1 MSVIGSP
8 AWGWGL
14 IALSLVA
21 VIIPYDLWL
30 HFTHRHTLTRQM
42 HDWLFSP
49 TIGPFIGAG
58 AAFLLVLGVL
68 HFLRYHPAGP

>member
-1 MSVIGSP
+1 MTSP
-8 AWGWGL
+8 ALGWLL
-14 IALSLVA
+14 IAVGNIAL
-21 VIIPYDLWL
+21 ITPYDVWL
-30 HFTHRHTLTRQM
+30 KLTGHHTLTRQM

-58 AAFLLVLGVL
+58 VAFLLVLGVL

>member
-1 MSVIGSP
+1 
-8 AWGWGL
+8 
-14 IALSLVA
+14 
-21 VIIPYDLWL
+21 
-30 HFTHRHTLTRQM
+30 M

-68 HFLRYHPAGP
+68 HFLRYHPSGP

>member
-1 MSVIGSP
+1 MSILGSP
-8 AWGWGL
+8 AWGWGF
-14 IALSLVA
+14 IALGLAA
-21 VIIPYDLWL
+21 VVTPYDLWL

-58 AAFLLVLGVL
+58 VAFLLVLGVL